1 MLREPPA
8 DCQEPG
14 PGGGPMAGGGGGAFH
29 PRRKRQGGGWEPGR
43 ACTQGQGHRA
53 GWPEAAL
60 GQGSGWNSH
69 TSGSS
74 SGIAFGRQGARA
86 PKARLRPLCSLAPS
100 RADKA
105 TERVWTGGQTGP
117 PGQIVHLPGN
127 PNSQWELIYLLPSFR
142 PGRCLPAPL
151 DQQGDP

>member
-1 MLREPPA
+1 
-8 DCQEPG
+8 
-14 PGGGPMAGGGGGAFH
+14 MAGGGGGAFH

-60 GQGSGWNSH
+60 GQARAGIATHLGAALGLLLADKGLDPQKPDSVLYVPSHHPEQIKQLKGSG
-69 TSGSS
+69 
-74 SGIAFGRQGARA
+74 
-86 PKARLRPLCSLAPS
+86 
-100 RADKA
+100 
-105 TERVWTGGQTGP
+105 TGGQTGP
-117 PGQIVHLPGN
+117 PGQIVHLPGS